1 MIGNPVIVQDAD
13 PSSRDTRQ
21 LNLLGFV
28 RLVFVCAV
36 LLKLSQKLR
45 NCVRSPLNF
54 AKVVLSSPDF
64 DGCHAETVELG
75 CE

>member
-1 MIGNPVIVQDAD
+1 M
-13 PSSRDTRQ
+13 
-21 LNLLGFV
+21 
-28 RLVFVCAV
+28 CAV

-54 AKVVLSSPDF
+54 PKVVLSSPDF